1 MKTFPLKAL
10 ALCFVLACFSLTAQ
24 SEWDLWHPDTLA
36 KRNLQLQRSTSD
48 TKFAKPLVDVLK
60 DIEEQFSVKLRYSK
74 NDVNGVMLKNAEYRY
89 RPWSVEETLDNVLK
103 PLDLK
108 FVKQKEGVYEIKP
121 FEYARRLPEDGKDIL
136 DYLQTVYAD
145 RESWEKRREVLQEE
159 LRENAG
165 LNGLPAQPASKPYL
179 GPKRVYGDYYV
190 QNIGLEILPGV
201 YCTGSMYHPVK
212 YKKGSCPI
220 VLNPNGHFGNGRY
233 RADQQIRCAMQAKM
247 GCIAVSYDL
256 FAWDEQLLQFEPRSH
271 RTALAHTIQSLNAIC
286 LLDYLCTL
294 KEADTSRIGITGGSG
309 GGSQT
314 MFITAIDD
322 RISLSIPVVMTSS
335 YFVGGCPCESGNPIH
350 LSANGTNNAEI
361 AAMCAPRP
369 MLIISD
375 GRDWTKDVPWLEFP
389 FIQRTYAFYGAAD
402 KVENAHFPK
411 EGHDYGPSKRQAAYA
426 FLAKHWGL
434 KVDKLCDADG
444 LFDESSCVEEP
455 PGLLKVWGENGE
467 NLPENAIRGIEN
479 LYRLFRNYGQ

>member
-1 MKTFPLKAL
+1 MKSKSLSLLICLTI
-10 ALCFVLACFSLTAQ
+10 CTSFSARAQ
-24 SEWDLWHPDTLA
+24 SSWELWHADTLA
-36 KRNLQLQRSTSD
+36 KRDLQLQRLTSD
-48 TKFAKPLVDVLK
+48 TKFAKPLVEVLK

-74 NDVNGVMLKNAEYRY
+74 NDVNGVMLKYAEYRY

-108 FVKQKEGVYEIKP
+108 FVKQKEAVYEIKP
-121 FEYARRLPEDGKDIL
+121 FEYARRLPEDGQDIL
-136 DYLQTVYAD
+136 NYLQTVYTDKA
-145 RESWEKRREVLQEE
+145 SWEARRAVLQKE

-165 LNGLPAQPASKPYL
+165 LNGLPAQPASKPIL
-179 GPKRVYGDYYV
+179 SKKRIYGDYYV
-190 QNIGLEILPGV
+190 QNFALEILPGV

-220 VLNPNGHFGNGRY
+220 VLNPNGHFGKGRY
-233 RADQQIRCAMQAKM
+233 RYDHQVRCAMQAKM

-256 FAWDEQLLQFEPRSH
+256 FSWDEQLLQFEPRAH
-271 RTALAHTIQSLNAIC
+271 RTAMAHTIQSLNAIR
-286 LLDYLCTL
+286 LLDYLCSL
-294 KEADTSRIGITGGSG
+294 READTTRVGITGGSG

-322 RISLSIPVVMTSS
+322 RITLSIPVVMTSS

-369 MLIISD
+369 MLIVSD
-375 GRDWTKDVPWLEFP
+375 GKDWTKDVPWLEFP
-389 FIQRTYAFYGAAD
+389 FIQRTYAFYGAND
-402 KVENAHFPK
+402 QVENAHFPK

-426 FLAKHWGL
+426 FMAKHWQL
-434 KVDKLCDADG
+434 KCAHLKTAEG
-444 LFDESSCVEEP
+444 LFDESSCVEEDAK
-455 PGLLKVWGENGE
+455 LLKIWGENGE
-467 NLPENAIRGIEN
+467 NLPDNALKGIEN
-479 LYRLFRNYGQ
+479 LYRLFHTYGQ

>member
-1 MKTFPLKAL
+1 MKSKSLSLLICLTI
-10 ALCFVLACFSLTAQ
+10 CTSFSAWAQ
-24 SEWDLWHPDTLA
+24 TSWELWHSDTLA
-36 KRNLQLQRSTSD
+36 KRDLQLQRPTSD
-48 TKFAKPLVDVLK
+48 TKFAKPLVEVLK

-74 NDVNGVMLKNAEYRY
+74 NDVNGVMLKYAEYRY

-108 FVKQKEGVYEIKP
+108 FVKQKEAVYEIKP
-121 FEYARRLPEDGKDIL
+121 FEYARRLTEDGEDIL
-136 DYLQTVYAD
+136 NYLQTVYAD
-145 RESWEKRREVLQEE
+145 KASWEARRAVLQKE

-165 LNGLPAQPASKPYL
+165 LNGLPAQPASKPIL
-179 GPKRVYGDYYV
+179 SKKRIYGDYYV
-190 QNIGLEILPGV
+190 QNFALEILPGV

-220 VLNPNGHFGNGRY
+220 VLNPNGHFGKGRY
-233 RADQQIRCAMQAKM
+233 RYDHQVRCAMQAKM

-256 FAWDEQLLQFEPRSH
+256 FSWDEQLLQFEPRAH
-271 RTALAHTIQSLNAIC
+271 RTAMAHTIQSLNAIR
-286 LLDYLCTL
+286 LLDYLCSL
-294 KEADTSRIGITGGSG
+294 READTTRVGITGGSG

-322 RISLSIPVVMTSS
+322 RITLSIPVVMTSS

-369 MLIISD
+369 MLIVSD
-375 GRDWTKDVPWLEFP
+375 GKDWTKDVPWLEFP
-389 FIQRTYAFYGAAD
+389 FIQRTYAFYGAND
-402 KVENAHFPK
+402 QVENAHFPK

-426 FLAKHWGL
+426 FMAKHWQL
-434 KVDKLCDADG
+434 KCAHLKTAEG
-444 LFDESSCVEEP
+444 LFDESSCVEEDAKS
-455 PGLLKVWGENGE
+455 LKIWGENGE
-467 NLPENAIRGIEN
+467 NLPDNALKGIEN
-479 LYRLFRNYGQ
+479 LYRLFHTYGQ

>member
-1 MKTFPLKAL
+1 MKSKSLSLLICLTI
-10 ALCFVLACFSLTAQ
+10 CTSFSAWAQ
-24 SEWDLWHPDTLA
+24 SSWELWNADTLA
-36 KRNLQLQRSTSD
+36 KRDLQLQRPTSD
-48 TKFAKPLVDVLK
+48 TKFAKPLVEVLK

-74 NDVNGVMLKNAEYRY
+74 NDVNGVMLKYAEYRY

-108 FVKQKEGVYEIKP
+108 FVKQKEAVYEIKP
-121 FEYARRLPEDGKDIL
+121 FEYARRLPEDGEDIL
-136 DYLQTVYAD
+136 NYLQTVYTDKA
-145 RESWEKRREVLQEE
+145 SWEARRAVLQTE

-165 LNGLPAQPASKPYL
+165 LNGLPAAPASKPIL
-179 GPKRVYGDYYV
+179 SKKRIYVDYYV
-190 QNIGLEILPGV
+190 QNFALEILPGV

-220 VLNPNGHFGNGRY
+220 VLNPNGHFGKGRY
-233 RADQQIRCAMQAKM
+233 RYDHQVRCAMQAKM

-256 FAWDEQLLQFEPRSH
+256 FSWDEQLLQFEPRAH
-271 RTALAHTIQSLNAIC
+271 RTAMAHTIQSLNAIR
-286 LLDYLCTL
+286 LLDYLCSL
-294 KEADTSRIGITGGSG
+294 READTTRVGITGGSG

-322 RISLSIPVVMTSS
+322 RITLSIPVVMTSS

-369 MLIISD
+369 MLIVSD
-375 GRDWTKDVPWLEFP
+375 GKDWTKDVPWLEFP
-389 FIQRTYAFYGAAD
+389 FIQRTYAFYGAND
-402 KVENAHFPK
+402 QVENAHFPK

-426 FLAKHWGL
+426 FMAKHWQL
-434 KVDKLCDADG
+434 KCAHLKTAEG
-444 LFDESSCVEEP
+444 LFDESSCVEEDAK
-455 PGLLKVWGENGE
+455 LLKVWGENGE
-467 NLPENAIRGIEN
+467 KLPDNALKGIEN
-479 LYRLFRNYGQ
+479 LYRLFHTYGQ